1 MSTVQDRISSLNNF
15 IQKKT
20 LFSLSGPYVQS
31 TNGGNG
37 GNYAL
42 AMALALVCMCLCVC
56 VCILLHYCVIQ
67 PALAII

>member
-15 IQKKT
+15 IKKA

-31 TNGGNG
+31 TNGGSG
-37 GNYAL
+37 CNYAL
-42 AMALALVCMCLCVC
+42 AMALALVCVCLCVC